1 MRNLIAPAALIVS
14 LALGS
19 AAFAA
24 TPPASTAPAK
34 PAATAMKTDA
44 HAKRAACEK
53 AWKAEKSHTGTEQ
66 AFVKA
71 CVAKG

>member
-1 MRNLIAPAALIVS
+1 MRNLVAPAALVLS

-19 AAFAA
+19 AALAA
-24 TPPASTAPAK
+24 TPASAPAK
-34 PAATAMKTDA
+34 PAPATTKASMAT
-44 HAKRAACEK
+44 KRAACEK
-53 AWKAEKSHTGTEQ
+53 SWASQKSHTGDKA